1 MLLSSAIKH
10 FQLKKISESRQNHTQ
25 SSVLEQSSVVG
36 AKNKLENVLNYQRSI
51 IVCKSHHSVKLIL
64 LSMLPE
70 T

>member
-36 AKNKLENVLNYQRSI
+36 AKNKLENVLNY
-51 IVCKSHHSVKLIL
+51 
-64 LSMLPE
+64 
-70 T
+70 